1 MPLAVK
7 INVALR
13 EQNCQKIG
21 SERVNLGMFNG
32 SLYWNLGVFFIYL
45 SGFCHFGNMTK
56 QLCIQFE
63 PLKGAIT

>member
-1 MPLAVK
+1 MSLAVK

-32 SLYWNLGVFFIYL
+32 SLYWNLGVFLFIYL
-45 SGFCHFGNMTK
+45 DF
-56 QLCIQFE
+56 
-63 PLKGAIT
+63 AILVI

>member
-21 SERVNLGMFNG
+21 SERVNPFVSRNILLNVVTPFSVTLDVYRMF
-32 SLYWNLGVFFIYL
+32 LPTLITWN
-45 SGFCHFGNMTK
+45 
-56 QLCIQFE
+56 
-63 PLKGAIT
+63 

>member
-21 SERVNLGMFNG
+21 SERVKILKILHFKMYILHLLISHKCKFYTSKCKLNT
-32 SLYWNLGVFFIYL
+32 FI
-45 SGFCHFGNMTK
+45 
-56 QLCIQFE
+56 I
-63 PLKGAIT
+63 